1 MICVVVLVIILLM
14 ILPIWVLSAD
24 VVDMEVH
31 AIAKACKEG
40 QVNFRCFKYVSDQAD
55 ENASEEWT
63 KTVADGEKYYMN
75 VFQQIVGGG

>member
-1 MICVVVLVIILLM
+1 M
-14 ILPIWVLSAD
+14 D
-24 VVDMEVH
+24 VVDMEAY

-63 KTVADGEKYYMN
+63 KTVADGEKHYMN

>member
-1 MICVVVLVIILLM
+1 
-14 ILPIWVLSAD
+14 
-24 VVDMEVH
+24 MEAY

-63 KTVADGEKYYMN
+63 KTVADGEKHYMN